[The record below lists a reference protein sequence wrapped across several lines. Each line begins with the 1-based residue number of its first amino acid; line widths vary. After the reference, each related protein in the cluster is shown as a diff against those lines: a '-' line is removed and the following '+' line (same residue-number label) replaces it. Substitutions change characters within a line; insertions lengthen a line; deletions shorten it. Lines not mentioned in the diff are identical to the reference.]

1 MVENMQTNLYWNI
14 QYIGLQDL
22 NKVQKKSQF
31 GLELKMNNDNFKYE
45 YNIDNNLEFKDNVSI
60 DKFDDNS
67 TVILNNY
74 DSQVLT
80 KFLTQ
85 VGQRISDVNKKQ
97 MEELGLEEDENPII
111 YSNPI
116 TSRVAMLS
124 HGLDDTESLL
134 DTEIES
140 HNNKF
145 LTYEGDNKR
154 GTEVNLLMSTVAL
167 NNSNSLSDAEKV
179 EVKLDGT
186 TILSKDDKVV
196 GTKVDTS
203 KMYEV
208 KMKYSASG
216 YISEINITTAT

>member
-45 YNIDNNLEFKDNVSI
+45 YIIDNNLEFKDNVSI

>member
-134 DTEIES
+134 DTEIKS
-140 HNNKF
+140 NNNKF
-145 LTYEGDNKR
+145 LKYEGDNKK